1 MRIITKTNLGTSF
14 KSGAWQPGQKPMV
27 VVNSSLNIRDFME
40 GIAGMGPFLEV
51 VADPAELLMLVSAE
65 TLEFFKDIL
74 PS

>member
-1 MRIITKTNLGTSF
+1 
-14 KSGAWQPGQKPMV
+14 MV
-27 VVNSSLNIRDFME
+27 VDSSLNIRDFME
-40 GIAGMGPFLEV
+40 GIAGIGPFLEV